1 MTRSTVLNVGRA
13 GGKGRRG
20 GGSAGGGGGGWGI
33 SIIFL
38 CFHEDIE
45 KAAVRLKLKVER

>member
-1 MTRSTVLNVGRA
+1 MWGELGERA
-13 GGKGRRG
+13 GGVGGVRG
-20 GGSAGGGGGGWGI
+20 GGGGGEGGWGI

-45 KAAVRLKLKVER
+45 KAAVRLKLKVET